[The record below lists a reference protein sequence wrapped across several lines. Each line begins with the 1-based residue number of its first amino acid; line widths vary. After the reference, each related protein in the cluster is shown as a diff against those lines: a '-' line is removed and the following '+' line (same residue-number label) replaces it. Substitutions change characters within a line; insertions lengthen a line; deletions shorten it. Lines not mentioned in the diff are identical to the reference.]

1 MSGWARLWVVSSVL
15 LGDLFASVGYNSG
28 RPYASPFHY
37 DRNIQKVAADA
48 QFWKNARADVRLK
61 DCDWPTAQ
69 TSEDYGAMGSGVE
82 YTISCDRA
90 DRYTSAFWYFL
101 FPGAFFG
108 GIGLTIG
115 WIIRGFRGLAK

>member
-1 MSGWARLWVVSSVL
+1 MSGWARLWVVFSLVMGGL
-15 LGDLFASVGYNSG
+15 LAMSTMNANKVDAN
-28 RPYASPFHY
+28 PFYY
-37 DRNIQKVAADA
+37 DQSIPKAAADA

-69 TSEDYGAMGSGVE
+69 TIENYGGMGSSVE
-82 YTISCDRA
+82 YTITCDRT

-115 WIIRGFRGLAK
+115 WIVRGFRGLAK